1 MNISS
6 TFLSEFIVDCA
17 VDGAST
23 QFQFDRI
30 ISEKDVSRQTKLIL
44 NKEKLTELNTAI
56 SQRYDILYDEMD
68 TQNRIPAEIRA
79 LCRKKLYEEFAY
91 IDQL

>member
-1 MNISS
+1 MSISP

-17 VDGAST
+17 VNGAST

-30 ISEKDVSRQTKLIL
+30 ANEKDVSRQTKLIL

-56 SQRYDILYDEMD
+56 SQRYDTLYDKMD
-68 TQNRIPAEIRA
+68 TQNRIPAETRA

>member
-1 MNISS
+1 MSISP

-17 VDGAST
+17 VNGAST

-30 ISEKDVSRQTKLIL
+30 ANEKDVSRQTKLVL
-44 NKEKLTELNTAI
+44 NKEKLTELNNAI

-68 TQNRIPAEIRA
+68 TQNRIPMQIRA
-79 LCRKKLYEEFAY
+79 LCRKKLYDEFAY
-91 IDQL
+91 INKL